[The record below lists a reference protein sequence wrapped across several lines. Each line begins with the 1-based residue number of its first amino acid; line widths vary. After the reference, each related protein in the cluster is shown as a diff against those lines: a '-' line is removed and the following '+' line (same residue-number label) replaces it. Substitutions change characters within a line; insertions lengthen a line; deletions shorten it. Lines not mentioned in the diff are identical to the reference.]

1 MHYRRSIQWTRQ
13 AHFEGNVLTKRRQL
27 NCFVATT
34 QLFPVASS
42 TVHPRF
48 IRGSSS
54 SVWNWLRV
62 VVPKYAR
69 DAGSR
74 VTVCPVRPDPGHF
87 RDQEIPEDRAVGGAM
102 RSFVAHWSDVI
113 VSFLIHHVEPDF
125 ENICLLQHS

>member
-1 MHYRRSIQWTRQ
+1 M
-13 AHFEGNVLTKRRQL
+13 
-27 NCFVATT
+27 
-34 QLFPVASS
+34 
-42 TVHPRF
+42 
-48 IRGSSS
+48 
-54 SVWNWLRV
+54 RV

-125 ENICLLQHS
+125 ENIWLLQRSLTFSDCLRHVKPIGTPNDCSLELVPRPRQNAFHLAMPCVAEWRF